1 VDAETQVFLD
11 TSVLFAA
18 VWSESG
24 GSRLILKLG
33 EAGAVSLWVGPG
45 ILREAEAVLKRKSP
59 ESRPHM
65 ALLLDRARVQVGPE
79 AGTEA
84 LAQAQSAVD
93 YLPDAQVLAE
103 ALDLNVVYFV
113 SLDREHLV
121 GNPGTKDLPLAMG
134 TPGEFLEWYR
144 HHVVREE
151 EERWAR
157 SGRANPLV
165 F

>member
-1 VDAETQVFLD
+1 MDAETRVFLD

-33 EAGAVSLWVGPG
+33 EAGAVSLWVGPCV
-45 ILREAEAVLKRKSP
+45 LQEAEAVLKRKSDA
-59 ESRPHM
+59 SRPLM

-84 LAQAQSAVD
+84 LNQAQLAIKYV
-93 YLPDAQVLAE
+93 PDAQVLAE
-103 ALDLNVVYFV
+103 ALELHVDYLV
-113 SLDREHLV
+113 SLDKKHLV
-121 GNPGTKDLPLAMG
+121 GNPGVENLSLAVG

-144 HHVVREE
+144 QRLVPEE
-151 EERWAR
+151 
-157 SGRANPLV
+157 
-165 F
+165 